1 MSLTWMKRSVA
12 DSPAS
17 AGAAAP
23 AARSSSRPT
32 QPSAPAAAA
41 QRASSKA
48 APARRAAV
56 ARSTRS
62 GSSDAGDEM
71 IAPIRAI
78 QSGASLGCFYHCQFQ
93 RSAPVRHGAV
103 CRCTATH
110 RRCRRS
116 PRSTPP
122 GCRQHHGARRTARGL
137 GNSVGAAVRCAA
149 LRAGP
154 RPSRALKRKLRPHH
168 HRTSRRP
175 FAHPSRGVVHTRV
188 AIRSLHSPRSVL
200 LDANSDRRSD
210 RPPER
215 PTPPAGRR
223 AETDDIL
230 R

>member
-12 DSPAS
+12 DSPPS

-62 GSSDAGDEM
+62 GSSDAGAEM

-78 QSGASLGCFYHCQFQ
+78 QSGARWAAIFHCSSGGVHRSNSVQ
-93 RSAPVRHGAV
+93 RHDDAV
-103 CRCTATH
+103 EHLPHSVVAH
-110 RRCRRS
+110 FS
-116 PRSTPP
+116 
-122 GCRQHHGARRTARGL
+122 GARRTARGL
-137 GNSVGAAVRCAA
+137 GNSVGAAARCAA
-149 LRAGP
+149 LRTGS
-154 RPSRALKRKLRPHH
+154 RPSRALKRKR
-168 HRTSRRP
+168 RTNPRRASRRP